1 MRLLAFSFVGCLAS
15 VAVAQPTYLGLYL
28 QGSKIG
34 YASYQSQPVVLSGKH
49 LTRSDSRTVLETG
62 LMGSSMSVTLDSTSW
77 SDSDGK
83 PVRMV
88 FDTES
93 GGRSNKVDAAFS
105 KSSVVLDIVNGGI
118 KTRRT
123 LVLPTSA
130 RLVDDPLNLV
140 LHGKVQAGMSRTFFV
155 LDPSTASF
163 VKSSVLIYGKAKTTL
178 NGKPVSANHIRL
190 SDSRSVTDVYVS
202 LNGDV
207 IRVDGPMGISMI
219 PVSKKVA
226 LANVDG
232 RKPTADLAIAS
243 SIKADRVIKEPD
255 RLSHLSLRLI
265 TSSDADIP
273 SDQFQTARKESGQW
287 VLDIHPR
294 QLATNPVST
303 ISQASATK
311 PEWIKPSLDIPSDST
326 RFKDLAAKIIGS
338 KKIVQEAAFSIQEFV
353 YQNMK
358 PNAGIGVLR
367 DATEVLDSK
376 EGVCR
381 DYAIL
386 TVTLLR
392 AAGIPARLASGL
404 VNWDG
409 TFYYHAWA
417 EAWDGAQWIG
427 IDSVTDQQQ
436 ISAAHVKLGE
446 GNVDTAFAFTFL
458 EKAKIEVLK
467 ASKE

>member
-1 MRLLAFSFVGCLAS
+1 
-15 VAVAQPTYLGLYL
+15 
-28 QGSKIG
+28 
-34 YASYQSQPVVLSGKH
+34 
-49 LTRSDSRTVLETG
+49 
-62 LMGSSMSVTLDSTSW
+62 
-77 SDSDGK
+77 
-83 PVRMV
+83 
-88 FDTES
+88 
-93 GGRSNKVDAAFS
+93 
-105 KSSVVLDIVNGGI
+105 
-118 KTRRT
+118 
-123 LVLPTSA
+123 
-130 RLVDDPLNLV
+130 
-140 LHGKVQAGMSRTFFV
+140 
-155 LDPSTASF
+155 
-163 VKSSVLIYGKAKTTL
+163 
-178 NGKPVSANHIRL
+178 
-190 SDSRSVTDVYVS
+190 
-202 LNGDV
+202 
-207 IRVDGPMGISMI
+207 MI